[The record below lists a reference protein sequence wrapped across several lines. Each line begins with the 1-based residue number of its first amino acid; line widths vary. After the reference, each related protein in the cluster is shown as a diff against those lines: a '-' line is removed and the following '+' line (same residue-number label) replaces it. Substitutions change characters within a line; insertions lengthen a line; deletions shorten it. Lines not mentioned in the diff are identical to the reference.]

1 MGQEKGKE
9 VMSEQEVLSPETEV
23 GRQRLGT
30 RLRDARNYLGFKQE
44 DVANALGVPR
54 TALSDIEAGQR
65 KVEAIELQHLAK
77 LYRQP
82 VSHFLDEDVA
92 AAALPADI
100 AHLARQAASM
110 SEQDREELSRFA
122 DYLRSRSRV
131 EER

>member
-1 MGQEKGKE
+1 MDQEKRKE
-9 VMSEQEVLSPETEV
+9 VMNKHKVLQPETEV
-23 GRQRLGT
+23 DRQRLGT

-44 DVANALGVPR
+44 DVANALGIPR

-65 KVEAIELQHLAK
+65 KVEAIELQRLAK

-82 VSHFLDEDVA
+82 VSHFLNDDVA
-92 AAALPADI
+92 AAALPADVSY
-100 AHLARQAASM
+100 LARQAASM

-122 DYLRSRSRV
+122 DYLRSRSRA